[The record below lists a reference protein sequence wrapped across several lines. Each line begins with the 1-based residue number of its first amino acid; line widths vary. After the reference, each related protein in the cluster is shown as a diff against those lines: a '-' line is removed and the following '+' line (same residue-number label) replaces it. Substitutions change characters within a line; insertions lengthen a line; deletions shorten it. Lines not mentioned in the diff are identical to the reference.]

1 MDTTNGVFLLRT
13 FNRELNEKKIETYIS
28 ASLTTQVMNYTKSC
42 YRLRHAGII
51 KMLADPHNDGR
62 YLRILKRI

>member
-1 MDTTNGVFLLRT
+1 MVSFCSEHLI
-13 FNRELNEKKIETYIS
+13 RELNEKKKIESYIL

-51 KMLADPHNDGR
+51 KMLADPQNDGR